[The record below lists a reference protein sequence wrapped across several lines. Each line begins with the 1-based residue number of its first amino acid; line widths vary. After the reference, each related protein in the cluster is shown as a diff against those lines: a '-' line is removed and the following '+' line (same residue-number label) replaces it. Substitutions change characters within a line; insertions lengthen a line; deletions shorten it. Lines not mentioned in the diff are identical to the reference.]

1 MENENVTTTPGNS
14 PFMKYFKNIF
24 IFITI
29 IIFVVFLC
37 ILFIKVGSNVF
48 FWETPKGNN
57 NNSEPLTRTKRNI
70 EDQIKDIKNNERF
83 TIDLEFLEQMNST
96 DILENQIE
104 QLKKELNILKNKDQ
118 NISKNDDTVTNLNSD
133 FNKHNSTNENNYAS
147 LSMTK
152 LESNLNKEE
161 ENKKDIPKLVISKT
175 LENVQ
180 EDNKYKTL
188 TSTEE
193 HIYESIEES
202 FKKRTSKIIENI
214 SDIDTTIPVSE
225 DNKLKHNLDTISK
238 EAILESN
245 TMSLENIS
253 SNNSSDFE
261 DFTLEDK

>member
-1 MENENVTTTPGNS
+1 MENENVTTTSGSS

-70 EDQIKDIKNNERF
+70 EDQIKDIKNNEKF

-104 QLKKELNILKNKDQ
+104 QLKKELNVLKNKDQ
-118 NISKNDDTVTNLNSD
+118 NIPKNDDTETNLNSD

-152 LESNLNKEE
+152 LESNINKEE
-161 ENKKDIPKLVISKT
+161 DKKDIPRLVISKT

-180 EDNKYKTL
+180 EDTKYKTL
-188 TSTEE
+188 TNTEE

-202 FKKRTSKIIENI
+202 FKKRTSKIVENI
-214 SDIDTTIPVSE
+214 SDDVTATPVSE
-225 DNKLKHNLDTISK
+225 DNNSKHNLDTISK
-238 EAILESN
+238 ETTLETN
-245 TMSLENIS
+245 TTQLENIS

-261 DFTLEDK
+261 DFTLDDK

>member
-1 MENENVTTTPGNS
+1 MENENVTTTSGSS

-70 EDQIKDIKNNERF
+70 EDQIKDIKNNEKF

-104 QLKKELNILKNKDQ
+104 QLKKELNVLKNKDQ
-118 NISKNDDTVTNLNSD
+118 NIPKNDDTETNLNSD

-152 LESNLNKEE
+152 LESNINKEE
-161 ENKKDIPKLVISKT
+161 DKKDIPRLVISKT

-180 EDNKYKTL
+180 EDTKYKTL
-188 TSTEE
+188 TNTEE

-202 FKKRTSKIIENI
+202 FKKRTSKIVENI
-214 SDIDTTIPVSE
+214 SDDITATPVSE
-225 DNKLKHNLDTISK
+225 DNNSKHNLDTISK
-238 EAILESN
+238 ETTLETN
-245 TMSLENIS
+245 TTQLENIS

-261 DFTLEDK
+261 DFTLDDK